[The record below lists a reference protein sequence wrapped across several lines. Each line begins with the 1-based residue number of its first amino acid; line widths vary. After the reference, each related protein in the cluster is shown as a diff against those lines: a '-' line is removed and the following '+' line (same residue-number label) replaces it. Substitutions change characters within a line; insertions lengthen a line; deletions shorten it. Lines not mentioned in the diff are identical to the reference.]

1 MHFSYYEN
9 KTCSEENV
17 HSVKKE
23 KKNHSSSYYP
33 EITAVNILVK
43 TL

>member
-23 KKNHSSSYYP
+23 KKIIHHP
-33 EITAVNILVK
+33 TIQK
-43 TL
+43 